1 LEGFKS
7 IVDEFGGTEQGEL
20 AKIYL
25 ANSYYSLGKY
35 DDALEAFS
43 DYSGESKIHQA
54 TAYAG
59 MAACYEMSSD
69 FGKAADYYKKAANF
83 YILKSQS
90 SEFLLNAGI
99 NYIKDGQKDNAKE
112 VLEMIKKEFKTSNA
126 AREVEKYL
134 SQI

>member
-1 LEGFKS
+1 
-7 IVDEFGGTEQGEL
+7 L

-25 ANSYYSLGKY
+25 ANSYYSLGNY
-35 DDALEAFS
+35 NDALETFS
-43 DYSGESKIHQA
+43 EYSGDSKIHQA

-59 MAACYEMSSD
+59 MAACYEMNGD
-69 FGKAADYYKKAANF
+69 FAKSADYYKKAANF
-83 YILKSQS
+83 YVLKSQS

-99 NYIKDGQKDNAKE
+99 NYIKSGQKENAKE
-112 VLEMIKKEFKTSNA
+112 VLEMIKKEYKTTNA